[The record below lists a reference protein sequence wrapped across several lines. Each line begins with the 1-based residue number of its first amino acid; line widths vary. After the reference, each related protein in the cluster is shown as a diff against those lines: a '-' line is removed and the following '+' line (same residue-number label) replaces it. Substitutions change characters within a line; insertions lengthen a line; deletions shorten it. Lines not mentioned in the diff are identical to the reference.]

1 MHWNT
6 EAKGI
11 GMMVIIMNQVHTQL
25 SSKTMISASLMEVG
39 LLPLKALLQCKANC
53 SQLVQ
58 GAG

>member
-25 SSKTMISASLMEVG
+25 SSKTMISVRLDGSRIVTSESPSLM
-39 LLPLKALLQCKANC
+39 
-53 SQLVQ
+53 Q
-58 GAG
+58 GKL